1 MLSPLQRSGHSFT
14 FIQVAHICS
23 SGGGAQPLGKLRSF
37 SPTDNCDCLDS
48 NLPRIASHRW
58 PESEGKRERRLDWSG

>member
-23 SGGGAQPLGKLRSF
+23 SGGGSATWQAEIIF
-37 SPTDNCDCLDS
+37 T
-48 NLPRIASHRW
+48 H
-58 PESEGKRERRLDWSG
+58 